1 MNTKTVVAFLI
12 SIALLSVA
20 GCATKAIYNVSN
32 APVAPTKANP
42 TVDEVRQSI
51 IRAGA
56 ALGWQ
61 MKEVNPGHV
70 LGTLHL
76 RTHMAAVDVTY
87 DTKAYSIMYKD
98 SKDLNYDGTTIHN
111 NYNGWIQNLEKGI
124 RAQLSLL

>member
-32 APVAPTKANP
+32 APVAPNKANP

-61 MKEVNPGHV
+61 MKEVNPGHI
-70 LGTLHL
+70 LGKLHL
-76 RTHMAAVDVTY
+76 RPTWPRWMLPTTPRPTAHVTGQQRPQ
-87 DTKAYSIMYKD
+87 
-98 SKDLNYDGTTIHN
+98 LRRHN
-111 NYNGWIQNLEKGI
+111 H
-124 RAQLSLL
+124 S